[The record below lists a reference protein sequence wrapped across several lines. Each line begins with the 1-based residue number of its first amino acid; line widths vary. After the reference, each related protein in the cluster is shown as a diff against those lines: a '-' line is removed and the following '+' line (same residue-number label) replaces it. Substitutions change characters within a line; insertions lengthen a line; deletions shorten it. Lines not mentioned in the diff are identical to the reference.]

1 MEIPNFKLEVEEYE
15 KILFILS
22 SIHQKLA
29 AESVYLI
36 NRNGQEI
43 ASQGGSNQMDI
54 QAVCS
59 LAASNLAATFGM
71 ASLIGEREFERIYH
85 MGEKTSILMTPIGEH
100 AFLLFLL
107 DANKEADYDFRSLKQ
122 AGMILDD
129 ILAKCKRRT
138 KAAGR

>member
-29 AESVYLI
+29 AEAVYLI

-43 ASQGGSNQMDI
+43 ARQGGSSQLDI

-100 AFLLFLL
+100 AFLLFFL

-122 AGMILDD
+122 AGLILDD

-138 KAAGR
+138 KSARQ